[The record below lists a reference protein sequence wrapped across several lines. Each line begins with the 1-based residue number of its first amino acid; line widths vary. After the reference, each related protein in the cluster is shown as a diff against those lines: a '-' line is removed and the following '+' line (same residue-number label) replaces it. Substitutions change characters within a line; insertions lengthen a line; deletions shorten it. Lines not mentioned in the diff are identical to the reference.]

1 MDQEE
6 YKEKYHK
13 YLTRNK
19 LMLKQLRRY
28 DGMEEQE
35 VRYIAITIT
44 NLNSEKEHKILNE
57 IMNVE
62 NKRNFGV
69 LKTLD
74 YVKSS
79 YLKYQNLRKD
89 HHGIRNVVEL
99 KYNQLNETLDQTLSM
114 IRGNNTI
121 LNFDLSYSTSEV
133 EFDKITRKNH
143 IKRIYILEIKPPDEN
158 KLGMF
163 EQFGYL
169 TDKYIPWN
177 ADEHNSHDTLQHK
190 WLSNNA
196 SWKYDT
202 QKQVW
207 ITNDARPWYFKD
219 FPSTPYI
226 KSTYEWNNILSE
238 VAEHEKMKQRVLL
251 NAKVKRDAQL
261 QRENNSLYNTIKRF
275 LFQPKVK
282 VHITNDEET
291 NSYDDKGTED
301 TTKMTDPSVT

>member
-1 MDQEE
+1 MDQDE

-28 DGMEEQE
+28 DGVDEQE
-35 VRYIAITIT
+35 VRFIAITIT
-44 NLNSEKEHKILNE
+44 NLNSDKEHKILNE
-57 IMNVE
+57 IMDVK

-79 YLKYQNLRKD
+79 YLKYKNLRKE
-89 HHGIRNVVEL
+89 HHGIRTVVEA
-99 KYNQLNETLDQTLSM
+99 KYNQLSETLDQTLSR

-121 LNFDLSYSTSEV
+121 LNFDLSYATSEV
-133 EFDKITRKNH
+133 QFDEVTRTNQ
-143 IKRIYILEIKPPDEN
+143 IKRIYILEIKPPDED
-158 KLGMF
+158 KLDIF
-163 EQFGYL
+163 EHFGL
-169 TDKYIPWN
+169 HTNKYIPWN
-177 ADEHNSHDTLQHK
+177 TDEHNSHDTLQHK

-196 SWKYDT
+196 SWKYDKA
-202 QKQVW
+202 KQVW
-207 ITNDARPWYFKD
+207 LTNDPRPWYFKD
-219 FPSTPYI
+219 FPSTPYV

-251 NAKVKRDAQL
+251 NAKVKHDAQL
-261 QRENNSLYNTIKRF
+261 QRENNSVYNTIKRF
-275 LFQPKVK
+275 LFSSKVK
-282 VHITNDEET
+282 VHITDDDET
-291 NSYDDKGTED
+291 NSYDDKNTEE